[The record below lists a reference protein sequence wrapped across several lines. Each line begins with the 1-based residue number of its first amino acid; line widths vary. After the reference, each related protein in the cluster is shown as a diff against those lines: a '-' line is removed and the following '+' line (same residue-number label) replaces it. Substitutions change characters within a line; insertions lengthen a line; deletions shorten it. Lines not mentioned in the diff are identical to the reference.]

1 MSLKKPR
8 IHRCGFTNLDF
19 RSKGD
24 FDSLKLY
31 EPWKI
36 PKDFGSMGKS
46 FYYPSFSEA
55 KKIFSVSKS
64 LNKLKNIIQGSPDP
78 KAYPGALYYKKYNI
92 KPNII
97 QEFRNERV
105 AELDESGI
113 GKEKYIG
120 DSMMISDINKYRI
133 ERKIKNKKRDINENK
148 GQKQDYIS
156 RIEKAKAIK
165 NKEATQET
173 QLVKI
178 EAKETLDN
186 KIDLKKIQE
195 IRLALRRRYANRTDF
210 RKIFKE
216 WDLNAVGEIT
226 LYSAHDMI
234 NRLSIPINYN
244 ETRALIASSNTRGT
258 ESLNLEEFMHLIF
271 SDNEALKVDLNKIE
285 FKDEKLY
292 SEGIESENMKN
303 NLQKSI
309 VEMNKN
315 NEILTIKQHLH
326 TRTSIINLAAI
337 NNNINTDKCS
347 KQEFKFL
354 MQTLKF
360 PEKYYRDILMD
371 TLFNTYLNK
380 DGETMNM
387 TKLCE
392 DCLNIKDENNFSE
405 FKDRVFE
412 HFENKIETQLKKE
425 DDTVVDLKEEKRKR
439 LDLVI
444 DLGKQIEERKE
455 IEKKLQEFEEK
466 NSKEVLNPQPS
477 TDFIKKVFKD
487 NRIMYER
494 LNQAEESFVPKQNI
508 SLLDQ
513 YKTRFNGNPPHKDTF
528 YMINQDP
535 RGQSY
540 IDEKER
546 FNISSN
552 NLADFIRKDREK
564 KKLKELAKLNSI
576 RKFENMRAD
585 ACNTMEKIFEQK
597 DISCQNKRSQRKYNY
612 ELLNKIRNEF
622 IE

>member
-8 IHRCGFTNLDF
+8 VHRCGFTNLDF
-19 RSKGD
+19 RTKGD
-24 FDSLKLY
+24 YESLKLY

-78 KAYPGALYYKKYNI
+78 KAYPAALYYKKNNI
-92 KPNII
+92 RPNIV
-97 QEFRNERV
+97 QEFRTERV

-120 DSMMISDINKYRI
+120 DSMMISDIKKYRL
-133 ERKIKNKKRDINENK
+133 ERKNKKRENLDNK
-148 GQKQDYIS
+148 MLKQDYIS
-156 RIEKAKAIK
+156 RMEKEKNIK
-165 NKEATQET
+165 NKEAPQET

-195 IRLALRRRYANRTDF
+195 IRLALRRRYANRTDI

-258 ESLNLEEFMHLIF
+258 ESLNLEEFIHLIF
-271 SDNEALKVDLNKIE
+271 SDNEALKVDLKKLE
-285 FKDEKLY
+285 YKDEKLF
-292 SEGIESENMKN
+292 SEGIESENIKN

-315 NEILTIKQHLH
+315 NDILNIKQHLH
-326 TRTSIINLAAI
+326 TRTSIIELAAKK
-337 NNNINTDKCS
+337 NNINLDKCS
-347 KQEFKFL
+347 KEQFRFL

-371 TLFNTYLNK
+371 TLFNTYLNP
-380 DGETMNM
+380 DNETMNM
-387 TKLCE
+387 GKLCE

-405 FKDRVFE
+405 FKDRVFDF
-412 HFENKIETQLKKE
+412 FENKIENQLKE
-425 DDTVVDLKEEKRKR
+425 VDETVTDLKNEKDAR
-439 LDLVI
+439 LNLI
-444 DLGKQIEERKE
+444 KDLGKQIEEKKE
-455 IEKKLQEFEEK
+455 IEKKLREIEEK
-466 NSKEVLNPQPS
+466 NEKEVLNPQPS
-477 TDFIKKVFKD
+477 TAFINKVYKD
-487 NRIMYER
+487 HRLMYEK
-494 LNQAEESFVPKQNI
+494 LNQAEEAFVAKQNI
-508 SLLDQ
+508 SLLEQ

-535 RGQSY
+535 RGSSY

-552 NLADFIRKDREK
+552 NLTDFIRKDKEK
-564 KKLKELAKLNSI
+564 KRLKELAKLNSI
-576 RKFENMRAD
+576 RKFENMREE
-585 ACNTMEKIFEQK
+585 ACKTMEKIFEQK
-597 DISCQNKRSQRKYNY
+597 DIDYQNKRTIRQYDY
-612 ELLNKIRNEF
+612 ELLNRIRNEF
-622 IE
+622 VE

>member
-1 MSLKKPR
+1 MSLKKQR

-19 RSKGD
+19 RTKGD
-24 FDSLKLY
+24 FESLKLY

-36 PKDFGSMGKS
+36 PKEFGTMGKS
-46 FYYPSFSEA
+46 FYYLSFSEA
-55 KKIFSVSKS
+55 RKIFSVSKS

-78 KAYPGALYYKKYNI
+78 KAYIGALYYKKNNI
-92 KPNII
+92 KPNIV
-97 QEFRNERV
+97 QEFRTERV

-120 DSMMISDINKYRI
+120 DSMMIADINKYRL
-133 ERKIKNKKRDINENK
+133 ERKNKKRDVHDNK
-148 GQKQDYIS
+148 GLKQDYIS
-156 RIEKAKAIK
+156 RMEKAKTLK

-178 EAKETLDN
+178 EAQETLDN

-195 IRLALRRRYANRTDF
+195 IRLALRRRYANRTDI

-258 ESLNLEEFMHLIF
+258 ETLNLEEFMHLIF
-271 SDNEALKVDLNKIE
+271 SDNEALKVDLKKIE
-285 FKDEKLY
+285 FKDEKLF

-315 NEILTIKQHLH
+315 NEIVTIKQHLH
-326 TRTSIINLAAI
+326 SRTSIIDLAAK
-337 NNNINTDKCS
+337 NNKIDTEKCS
-347 KQEFKFL
+347 KEQFKFL

-387 TKLCE
+387 MKLCE
-392 DCLNIKDENNFSE
+392 DCINIKDENNFSE
-405 FKDRVFE
+405 FKDKVFNC
-412 HFENKIETQLKKE
+412 FQNKIEIQLKE
-425 DDTVVDLKEEKRKR
+425 VDDSVIGLKTEKDAR
-439 LDLVI
+439 LNLVK
-444 DLGKQIEERKE
+444 DLGKQIEEKKE
-455 IEKKLQEFEEK
+455 IEKELREFDEK
-466 NSKEVLNPQPS
+466 NEKEVLNPQPS
-477 TDFIKKVFKD
+477 TAFIKKIYKD
-487 NRIMYER
+487 HRLMYER
-494 LNQAEESFVPKQNI
+494 LNQAEEAFIAKQNI

-513 YKTRFNGNPPHKDTF
+513 YKTRFNGNPAHKDTF

-535 RGQSY
+535 KGSSY

-546 FNISSN
+546 FNISST
-552 NLADFIRKDREK
+552 NLTDFIRREK
-564 KKLKELAKLNSI
+564 EKTRLKELAKLNSI
-576 RKFENMRAD
+576 RKFENMRQE
-585 ACNTMEKIFEQK
+585 ACKTMEKIFEQK
-597 DISCQNKRSQRKYNY
+597 DIACQNKRTARMYNY
-612 ELLNKIRNEF
+612 ELLNRIRNEF

>member
-8 IHRCGFTNLDF
+8 IHQCGFTNIDF
-19 RSKGD
+19 RTKGD
-24 FDSLKLY
+24 FESLKLY
-31 EPWKI
+31 EPWKVL
-36 PKDFGSMGKS
+36 KDFGTMGKS
-46 FYYPSFSEA
+46 FYYPSYSDA

-78 KAYPGALYYKKYNI
+78 KAYPGCLYYKKNNI

-97 QEFRNERV
+97 QEFRTERV

-120 DSMMISDINKYRI
+120 DSMMISDIKKYRL
-133 ERKIKNKKRDINENK
+133 ERKNKKTNINEK
-148 GQKQDYIS
+148 KERKQEYIS
-156 RIEKAKAIK
+156 RMEKAKSLK
-165 NKEATQET
+165 NKEAIQET

-258 ESLNLEEFMHLIF
+258 ESLNLEEFIHLIF
-271 SDNEALKVDLNKIE
+271 SDNEALKVDLNKLE

-292 SEGIESENMKN
+292 SEGLETENMKN

-309 VEMNKN
+309 LEMNKN
-315 NEILTIKQHLH
+315 NEILTIKQQLH

-347 KQEFKFL
+347 KDQFKFL

-387 TKLCE
+387 TKFCE
-392 DCLNIKDENNFSE
+392 DCLNIKEENNFTE
-405 FKDRVFE
+405 FKDRFFD
-412 HFENKIETQLKKE
+412 HFENKIENQIKE
-425 DDTVVDLKEEKRKR
+425 VDETVIDLKNEKDAR
-439 LDLVI
+439 LNLVD

-455 IEKKLQEFEEK
+455 IEKKLKEIDEK
-466 NSKEVLNPQPS
+466 NEKEVLNPQPS
-477 TDFIKKVFKD
+477 TAFIKKVYKD
-487 NRIMYER
+487 HRLMYER
-494 LNQAEESFVPKQNI
+494 LNKAEEAFMPKQNI
-508 SLLDQ
+508 ALLDQ

-535 RGQSY
+535 RGSSY

-546 FNISSN
+546 FNISTN
-552 NLADFIRKDREK
+552 FTDFILKDKEK

-576 RKFENMRAD
+576 RKFETMREE
-585 ACNTMEKIFEQK
+585 ACKTMEKIFEQK
-597 DISCQNKRSQRKYNY
+597 DIACQNKRTIRQYDY
-612 ELLNKIRNEF
+612 ELLNRIRNEF
-622 IE
+622 VE

>member
-8 IHRCGFTNLDF
+8 IHQCGFTNIDF
-19 RSKGD
+19 RTKGD
-24 FDSLKLY
+24 FESLKLY
-31 EPWKI
+31 EPWKVL
-36 PKDFGSMGKS
+36 KDFGTMGKS
-46 FYYPSFSEA
+46 FYYPSYSDA

-78 KAYPGALYYKKYNI
+78 KAYPGCLYYKKNNI

-97 QEFRNERV
+97 QEFRTERV

-120 DSMMISDINKYRI
+120 DSMMISDIKKYRL
-133 ERKIKNKKRDINENK
+133 ERKNKKSNINEK
-148 GQKQDYIS
+148 KERKQEYIS
-156 RIEKAKAIK
+156 RMEKAKSLK
-165 NKEATQET
+165 NKEAIQET

-186 KIDLKKIQE
+186 KINLKKIQE

-258 ESLNLEEFMHLIF
+258 ESLNLEEFIHLIF
-271 SDNEALKVDLNKIE
+271 SDNEALKVDLNKLE

-292 SEGIESENMKN
+292 SEGIETENMKN

-309 VEMNKN
+309 LEMNKN
-315 NEILTIKQHLH
+315 NEILTIKQQLH

-347 KQEFKFL
+347 KDQFKFL

-387 TKLCE
+387 TKFCE
-392 DCLNIKDENNFSE
+392 DCLNIKEENNFTE
-405 FKDRVFE
+405 FKDRFFD
-412 HFENKIETQLKKE
+412 HFENKIENQIKE
-425 DDTVVDLKEEKRKR
+425 VDETVVDLKNEKDAR
-439 LDLVI
+439 LNLVD

-455 IEKKLQEFEEK
+455 IEKKLKEIDEK
-466 NSKEVLNPQPS
+466 NEKEVLNPQPS
-477 TDFIKKVFKD
+477 TAFIKKVYKD
-487 NRIMYER
+487 HRLMYER
-494 LNQAEESFVPKQNI
+494 LNKAEEAFMPKQNI
-508 SLLDQ
+508 ALLDQ

-535 RGQSY
+535 RGSSY

-546 FNISSN
+546 FNISTN
-552 NLADFIRKDREK
+552 FTDFILKDKEK

-576 RKFENMRAD
+576 RKFETMREE
-585 ACNTMEKIFEQK
+585 ACKTMEKIFEQK
-597 DISCQNKRSQRKYNY
+597 DIACQNKRTIRQYDY
-612 ELLNKIRNEF
+612 ELLNRIRNEPS
-622 IE
+622 

>member
-8 IHRCGFTNLDF
+8 VHRCGFTNLDF
-19 RSKGD
+19 RTKGD
-24 FDSLKLY
+24 YESLKLY

-36 PKDFGSMGKS
+36 PKEFGTMGKS

-55 KKIFSVSKS
+55 RKIFSVSKS

-78 KAYPGALYYKKYNI
+78 KAYPGALYYKKNNI
-92 KPNII
+92 KPNIV
-97 QEFRNERV
+97 QEFRTERV
-105 AELDESGI
+105 AELDDSGI

-120 DSMMISDINKYRI
+120 DSMMISDIRKYRL
-133 ERKIKNKKRDINENK
+133 ERKNKKRENSENK
-148 GQKQDYIS
+148 ALKQDYIT
-156 RIEKAKAIK
+156 RMEKEKNIK

-186 KIDLKKIQE
+186 KIDLNKIQE
-195 IRLALRRRYANRTDF
+195 IRLALRRRYANRTDI

-258 ESLNLEEFMHLIF
+258 ESLNLEEFIHLIF
-271 SDNEALKVDLNKIE
+271 SDNEALKVDLKKIE
-285 FKDEKLY
+285 FKDEKLF
-292 SEGIESENMKN
+292 SEGIESENIKN

-326 TRTSIINLAAI
+326 TRTSIIELAAK
-337 NNNINTDKCS
+337 NNNIDLDKCS
-347 KQEFKFL
+347 KEQFRFL

-371 TLFNTYLNK
+371 TLFNTYLNPDK
-380 DGETMNM
+380 ETMNM
-387 TKLCE
+387 GQLCE
-392 DCLNIKDENNFSE
+392 ECLNMKDENNFSE
-405 FKDRVFE
+405 FKDRVFDF
-412 HFENKIETQLKKE
+412 FENKIENQLKE
-425 DDTVVDLKEEKRKR
+425 VDETVTDLKNEKEER
-439 LDLVI
+439 LNLI
-444 DLGKQIEERKE
+444 KDLGKQIEEKKE
-455 IEKKLQEFEEK
+455 IEKKLREIEEK
-466 NSKEVLNPQPS
+466 NEKEVLNPQPS
-477 TDFIKKVFKD
+477 TAFINKVYKD
-487 NRIMYER
+487 HRLMYEK
-494 LNQAEESFVPKQNI
+494 LNQAEEAFVAKQNI
-508 SLLDQ
+508 SLLEQ
-513 YKTRFNGNPPHKDTF
+513 YKTRFNGNPPHKNTF

-535 RGQSY
+535 RGSSY

-552 NLADFIRKDREK
+552 NLTDFIRKDKEK
-564 KKLKELAKLNSI
+564 KRLKELAKLNSI
-576 RKFENMRAD
+576 RKFENMREE
-585 ACNTMEKIFEQK
+585 ACKTMEKIFEQK
-597 DISCQNKRSQRKYNY
+597 DIAYQNKRTVRQFDY
-612 ELLNKIRNEF
+612 ELLNRIRNEF
-622 IE
+622 VE

>member
-8 IHRCGFTNLDF
+8 IHQCGFTNIDF
-19 RSKGD
+19 RTKGD
-24 FDSLKLY
+24 FESLKLY
-31 EPWKI
+31 EPWKVL
-36 PKDFGSMGKS
+36 KDFGTMGKS
-46 FYYPSFSEA
+46 FYYPSYSDA

-78 KAYPGALYYKKYNI
+78 KAYPGCLYYKKNNI

-97 QEFRNERV
+97 QEFRTERV

-120 DSMMISDINKYRI
+120 DSMMISDIKKYRL
-133 ERKIKNKKRDINENK
+133 ERKNKKTNINEK
-148 GQKQDYIS
+148 KERKQEYIS
-156 RIEKAKAIK
+156 RMEKAKSLK
-165 NKEATQET
+165 NKEAIQET

-186 KIDLKKIQE
+186 KINLKKIQE

-258 ESLNLEEFMHLIF
+258 ESLNLEEFIHLIF
-271 SDNEALKVDLNKIE
+271 SDNEALKVDLNKLE

-292 SEGIESENMKN
+292 SEGIETENIKN

-309 VEMNKN
+309 LEMNKN
-315 NEILTIKQHLH
+315 NEILTIKQQLH

-347 KQEFKFL
+347 KDQFKFL

-387 TKLCE
+387 TKFCE
-392 DCLNIKDENNFSE
+392 DCLNIKEENNFTE
-405 FKDRVFE
+405 FKDRFFD
-412 HFENKIETQLKKE
+412 HFENKIENQIKE
-425 DDTVVDLKEEKRKR
+425 VDETVVDLKNEKDAR
-439 LDLVI
+439 LNLVD

-455 IEKKLQEFEEK
+455 IEKKLKEIDEK
-466 NSKEVLNPQPS
+466 NEKEVLNPQPS
-477 TDFIKKVFKD
+477 TAFIKKVYKD
-487 NRIMYER
+487 HRLMYER
-494 LNQAEESFVPKQNI
+494 LNKAEEAFMPKQNI
-508 SLLDQ
+508 ALLDQ

-535 RGQSY
+535 RGSSY

-546 FNISSN
+546 FNISTN
-552 NLADFIRKDREK
+552 FTDFILKDKEK

-576 RKFENMRAD
+576 RKFETMREE
-585 ACNTMEKIFEQK
+585 ACKTMEKIFEQK
-597 DISCQNKRSQRKYNY
+597 DIACQNKRTIRQYDY
-612 ELLNKIRNEF
+612 ELLNRIRNEF
-622 IE
+622 VE

>member
-8 IHRCGFTNLDF
+8 IHQCGFTNIDF
-19 RSKGD
+19 RTKGD
-24 FDSLKLY
+24 FESLKLY
-31 EPWKI
+31 EPWKVL
-36 PKDFGSMGKS
+36 KDFGTMGKS
-46 FYYPSFSEA
+46 FYYPSYSDA

-78 KAYPGALYYKKYNI
+78 KAYPGCLYYKKNNI

-97 QEFRNERV
+97 QEFRTERV

-120 DSMMISDINKYRI
+120 DSMMISDIKKYRL
-133 ERKIKNKKRDINENK
+133 ERKNKKSNINEK
-148 GQKQDYIS
+148 KERKQEYIS
-156 RIEKAKAIK
+156 RMEKAKSLK
-165 NKEATQET
+165 NKEAIQET

-258 ESLNLEEFMHLIF
+258 ESLNLEEFIHLIF
-271 SDNEALKVDLNKIE
+271 SDNEALKVDLNKLE

-292 SEGIESENMKN
+292 SEGIETENIKK

-309 VEMNKN
+309 LEMNKN
-315 NEILTIKQHLH
+315 NEILTIKQQLH

-347 KQEFKFL
+347 KDQFKFL

-387 TKLCE
+387 TKFCE
-392 DCLNIKDENNFSE
+392 DCLNIKEENNFTE
-405 FKDRVFE
+405 FKDRFFD
-412 HFENKIETQLKKE
+412 HFENKIENQIKE
-425 DDTVVDLKEEKRKR
+425 VDETVEDLKNEKDAR
-439 LDLVI
+439 LNLVD

-455 IEKKLQEFEEK
+455 IEKKLKEIDEK
-466 NSKEVLNPQPS
+466 NEKKVLNPQPS
-477 TDFIKKVFKD
+477 TAFIKKVYKD
-487 NRIMYER
+487 HRLMYER
-494 LNQAEESFVPKQNI
+494 LNKAEEAFMPKQNI
-508 SLLDQ
+508 ALLDQ

-535 RGQSY
+535 RGSSY

-546 FNISSN
+546 FNISTN
-552 NLADFIRKDREK
+552 FTDFILKDKEK

-576 RKFENMRAD
+576 RKFETMREE
-585 ACNTMEKIFEQK
+585 ACKTMEKIFEQK
-597 DISCQNKRSQRKYNY
+597 DIACQNKRTIRQYDY
-612 ELLNKIRNEF
+612 ELLNRIRNEF
-622 IE
+622 VE